1 MSIEPSLLLILFAS
15 MNAFALLVLGVSR
28 VGRPPA
34 AAGSGS
40 PKPRKLK
47 KKSSESADYQ
57 DELIKAAE
65 RSANSDTFRL
75 RGERRLA
82 EDLARWRERKAD
94 GEILPRAAENSRDE
108 DGVLA

>member
-1 MSIEPSLLLILFAS
+1 MSIEPNLLLILFAS
-15 MNAFALLVLGVSR
+15 VNAFALLVLGVSR

-34 AAGSGS
+34 VAGTDSRRS
-40 PKPRKLK
+40 RKLK
-47 KKSSESADYQ
+47 KKSSASADYQ

-65 RSANSDTFRL
+65 RSANSDSFRL

-82 EDLARWRERKAD
+82 EDLARWRERTAD
-94 GEILPRAAENSRDE
+94 GEILPQAADNRRGE